1 MTSIC
6 ILGST
11 GSVGVQSLEVARS
24 LGLKVSGLSAYS
36 EVELLAEQARQFGP
50 DMVGIGDVRAEAR
63 ARALFSRMS
72 TPPELFFGPEG
83 VSQVAAAAEHDLV
96 VNAIVGFAGVWP
108 TLAAIDAGHDV
119 ALANKE
125 TLVAAGS
132 VVMDRARQEGVA
144 IRPIDSEHSAIYQCI
159 QGQGREAVA
168 RIILTASGGP
178 FIDRYDFADISV
190 AEAISH
196 PNWNMGPKISV
207 DSATMINKALE
218 VVEARW
224 LFDVDSEMIDI
235 VVHRESVIHS
245 MVEYCDGSIIAQL
258 GTADMRTPIQYA
270 LTCPER
276 VEGLAAKL
284 DLSSIGKLT
293 FEKPD
298 LSRFPGAGLGHEA
311 LRHKGVVPAVMSAA
325 NEEAVRLFLHG
336 DVRFVDIVDL
346 VMEAMESSPRIEEP
360 SLDDIVE
367 ADVWAREFVRGRCRS
382 CTR

>member
-50 DMVGIGDVRAEAR
+50 AMVGIGDVRAEAR

-196 PNWNMGPKISV
+196 P
-207 DSATMINKALE
+207 
-218 VVEARW
+218 
-224 LFDVDSEMIDI
+224 
-235 VVHRESVIHS
+235 
-245 MVEYCDGSIIAQL
+245 
-258 GTADMRTPIQYA
+258 
-270 LTCPER
+270 
-276 VEGLAAKL
+276 
-284 DLSSIGKLT
+284 
-293 FEKPD
+293 
-298 LSRFPGAGLGHEA
+298 
-311 LRHKGVVPAVMSAA
+311 
-325 NEEAVRLFLHG
+325 
-336 DVRFVDIVDL
+336 
-346 VMEAMESSPRIEEP
+346 
-360 SLDDIVE
+360 
-367 ADVWAREFVRGRCRS
+367 
-382 CTR
+382 